1 MDLVPVEYNPNV
13 LAELIKHFPEL
24 AELNAAAAAGL
35 NAAPPTIALNGTRF
49 IKKENGGEET
59 LNVLQL
65 NVAVVAAKESLSKT
79 YYVGKFVPGQE
90 PTSPDCLSSN
100 GITPDAAAK
109 LKQAENCVG
118 CTHNQFG
125 TSTAA
130 DGTPGKGK
138 ACTDAKNIV
147 VYHNGS
153 PYLFKIPPASLN
165 NFGAYIRSLS
175 GRGIP
180 LPTCVT
186 VIGFD
191 PAFSYPVLTFSFA
204 GMLAPEQIKKVLSV
218 ANSPEVL
225 DLIGKRAA
233 MLPVPT
239 APPVV
244 APPVVAPPVVAPP
257 VVAPP
262 VVAPP
267 VVAPSVVAPPVVAP
281 PVVAP
286 SVVAP
291 PVVAPPVVAAGAMS
305 DDDIASLLGL

>member
-1 MDLVPVEYNPNV
+1 MDLVTVDYNPNV

-24 AELNAAAAAGL
+24 AALNEAAAAGL
-35 NAAPPTIALNGTRF
+35 SAAPPTIALNGTRF

-79 YYVGKFVPGQE
+79 YYVGKYIPGQE
-90 PTSPDCLSSN
+90 PSAPDCLSSN
-100 GITPDAAAK
+100 GITPDASAK
-109 LKQAENCVG
+109 LKQAENCAG
-118 CTHNQFG
+118 CAHNQFG
-125 TSTAA
+125 TSIAA

-138 ACTDAKNIV
+138 ACTDAKQIV
-147 VYHNGS
+147 IYHGGS

-175 GRGIP
+175 NRGIP

-204 GMLAPEQIKKVLSV
+204 GMLAPDQIKKVLSV

-225 DLIGKRAA
+225 DLIGKRPP
-233 MLPVPT
+233 MLPT
-239 APPVV
+239 SSAPPVQVTPPTVEKAIAIPVSEVPV
-244 APPVVAPPVVAPP
+244 APPVQVVDPVVEPP
-257 VVAPP
+257 KVAVVKP
-262 VVAPP
+262 VIA
-267 VVAPSVVAPPVVAP
+267 S
-281 PVVAP
+281 
-286 SVVAP
+286 SS
-291 PVVAPPVVAAGAMS
+291 MS
-305 DDDIASLLGL
+305 DDEISALLGL